1 MWKLNTFMIDAKKR
15 ELSLQFKLDSIHE
28 INKFREKKVL
38 ENPVDQLLA
47 NCFLPTVLVEIR
59 PNWLSFNM
67 KMKDKTQ
74 QTQWECY
81 QDPTLHQNW
90 E

>member
-1 MWKLNTFMIDAKKR
+1 MIDAKKR

-59 PNWLSFNM
+59 HN
-67 KMKDKTQ
+67 
-74 QTQWECY
+74 
-81 QDPTLHQNW
+81 
-90 E
+90 